1 MQLIGSVTLILIPP
15 ELRCYA
21 SKTSFTKANETD
33 ESIHFRRLANV
44 LESFQLDMVNI
55 APDGD
60 FLFSSVATHIEHLLS
75 PTASTSDL
83 VKAHLESI
91 GIHSTMSRCSLIQH
105 LRDLLVHEWLN
116 NGSRYEPFFSGR
128 VKNFEDEALQY
139 QSPGMFSSE
148 LGDAMLLGLSNILWL
163 SIVAFT
169 SIESWPYIPVHPHM
183 VPVDSAPIF
192 LAFLQSGPGH
202 YSLAIQSPNHNPSTD
217 ISANIQKSPLKSA
230 CRCGRG
236 CNAHDSKHLNCSNKS
251 DYSSRCPCLK
261 GTWFVLKHATAANV
275 TILLES
281 MK

>member
-1 MQLIGSVTLILIPP
+1 MTSLEHVNTDEVLDILLIALSCLLLHDAVNRLSDTHPNTARIFPY
-15 ELRCYA
+15 LRCHA
-21 SKTSFTKANETD
+21 SKTSFAKANETD
-33 ESIHFRRLANV
+33 ESVHFRRLANV

-148 LGDAMLLGLSNILWL
+148 LGVL
-163 SIVAFT
+163 
-169 SIESWPYIPVHPHM
+169 
-183 VPVDSAPIF
+183 
-192 LAFLQSGPGH
+192 
-202 YSLAIQSPNHNPSTD
+202 
-217 ISANIQKSPLKSA
+217 
-230 CRCGRG
+230 
-236 CNAHDSKHLNCSNKS
+236 CS
-251 DYSSRCPCLK
+251 
-261 GTWFVLKHATAANV
+261 
-275 TILLES
+275 
-281 MK
+281 